1 MSWNPMMSLTGL
13 LVGLVVGLTGMG
25 GGALLTPMLLLF
37 FKVPTLAAVS
47 SDLVVSLIIKPV
59 GAIVHHRQR
68 TVRTDIFKWLALG
81 SVPSAFAGAVVLHLA
96 GNSSAL
102 DRRLKVALGVTLI
115 LASIG
120 MIVRGRLKSSETST
134 GPSPAR
140 KVPTLLIGIVGG
152 FIVGITSVGSGSL
165 MIVVL
170 MWVYPRLATAELV
183 GTDLAQAVPLV
194 ASAALGH
201 LLFGDVRFTI
211 VGSLLLGALPG
222 VYLGSRVSSRGREG
236 FIRPVLI
243 AVLGATGL
251 RLAGLKISGVF

>member
-1 MSWNPMMSLTGL
+1 VTWNPMMSLAGV
-13 LVGLVVGLTGMG
+13 LVGFVVGLTGMG
-25 GGALLTPMLLLF
+25 GGALLTPMLVLLF
-37 FKVPTLAAVS
+37 RVPALAAVS

-59 GAIVHHRQR
+59 GAWVHHRQR
-68 TVRTDIFKWLALG
+68 TVRTDIFRWLAMG
-81 SVPSAFAGAVVLHLA
+81 SVPSAFAGAVVLHFV

-102 DRRLKVALGVTLI
+102 DDRLKLALGVTLI
-115 LASIG
+115 VAAIG
-120 MIVRGRLKSSETST
+120 MVVRSRMQSSHTSV
-134 GPSPAR
+134 GPSPVR

-170 MWVYPRLATAELV
+170 MYVYPRLATAELV

-201 LLFGDVRFTI
+201 LLFGDVRLTI

-222 VYLGSRVSSRGREG
+222 VYLGSRVSSRGRDG
-236 FIRPVLI
+236 FVRPMLI

-251 RLAGLKISGVF
+251 KLAGVI

>member
-1 MSWNPMMSLTGL
+1 MTALTWNPMISLAGIV
-13 LVGLVVGLTGMG
+13 VGFVVGLTGMG
-25 GGALLTPMLLLF
+25 GGALLTPMLVLLF
-37 FKVPTLAAVS
+37 RVPALAAVS

-59 GAIVHHRQR
+59 GALVHHRQR
-68 TVRTDIFKWLALG
+68 TVRTDIFRWLAMG
-81 SVPSAFAGAVVLHLA
+81 SVPSAFAGAVVLNVVGA
-96 GNSSAL
+96 SSVN
-102 DRRLKVALGVTLI
+102 DRLKVALGVTLI
-115 LASIG
+115 VAAIG
-120 MIVRGRLKSSETST
+120 MVVRSRMQSSHTSG
-134 GPSPAR
+134 GPSPVR
-140 KVPTLLIGIVGG
+140 KVPTLLIGMVGG

-170 MWVYPRLATAELV
+170 MYVYPRLATAELV

-201 LLFGDVRFTI
+201 LLFGDVRLTI

-236 FIRPVLI
+236 FVRPVLI

-251 RLAGLKISGVF
+251 KLAGVI

>member
-1 MSWNPMMSLTGL
+1 MSWNPMMSLAGVI
-13 LVGLVVGLTGMG
+13 VGFVVGLTGMG
-25 GGALLTPMLLLF
+25 GGALLTPMLVIL

-59 GAIVHHRQR
+59 GAMVHHRQR
-68 TVRTDIFKWLALG
+68 TVRTDIFKWLAFG
-81 SVPSAFAGAVVLHLA
+81 SVPSAFAGAAVLHLA
-96 GNSSAL
+96 GKSSSL
-102 DRRLKVALGVTLI
+102 DSRLKLALGVTLI

-120 MIVRGRLKSSETST
+120 MIVRSRLQSSETST
-134 GPSPAR
+134 GPSPVR
-140 KVPTLLIGIVGG
+140 RTPTLIIGIVGG

-194 ASAALGH
+194 ASAAFGH
-201 LLFGDVRFTI
+201 VLFGDVRITI

-236 FIRPVLI
+236 FVRPVLI

-251 RLAGLKISGVF
+251 KLAGVL